1 MSDKS
6 KPLTEESMIPQDY
19 LGKWNSEL
27 FGLLAKG
34 FYSNGFYIYHV
45 VA

>member
-19 LGKWNSEL
+19 LGKWNAEL

-34 FYSNGFYIYHV
+34 F
-45 VA
+45 